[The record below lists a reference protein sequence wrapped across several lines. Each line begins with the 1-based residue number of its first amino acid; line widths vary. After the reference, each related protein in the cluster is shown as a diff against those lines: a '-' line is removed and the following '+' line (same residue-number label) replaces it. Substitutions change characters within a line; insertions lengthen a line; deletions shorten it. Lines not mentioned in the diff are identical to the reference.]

1 MASKVEFLL
10 TAVAFIMV
18 ILMPTSQLIIGQIN
32 SLGHWNT
39 TQTMEKETELLVSGI
54 LNSPGD
60 PPNWG
65 FTRLTNFPNKFGLA
79 EETSE
84 LLVLDSN
91 KVARL
96 DIRNP
101 YYLPYDSSDQNGL
114 LITSTQGTLKNILNL
129 EDTDI
134 RISILPAFNLT
145 LKEDRN
151 NIVLRVTDWSNAPL
165 AQVNV
170 SLLAINE
177 QNNIVLQTTLI
188 TDEFGEATLP
198 LSSLAGKGNTILLFA
213 IARLASRVF
222 SYNYMYLIFTP
233 QTFDSNMLRVSM
245 LESSDPRRLNVTI
258 YVNDVNDPIW
268 LNATLFYMN
277 RSGNFVFS
285 VLDNPSFTAG
295 PSGWRRCSW
304 NEILVPSDLP
314 VFLVVNVLGSDGTT
328 RGTGF
333 YSLPSLIGFYSN
345 RENVT
350 KNPLP
355 YGEMRENAKSI
366 IVINRF
372 VVVRKN
378 LFLVVIKCYY

>member
-151 NIVLRVTDWSNAPL
+151 NIVLRVTDWSNTPL
-165 AQVNV
+165 AQVNI
-170 SLLAINE
+170 SILAINE
-177 QNNIVLQTTLI
+177 QNIKVLERHLLTN
-188 TDEFGEATLP
+188 EVGEVILP
-198 LSSLAGKGNTILLFA
+198 LEDLEGKGNTIFLFA
-213 IARLASRVF
+213 IAKLNDGIF
-222 SYNYMYLIFTP
+222 SYNYMYVTFTP
-233 QTFDSNMLRVSM
+233 QTFDDDMLRVSM
-245 LESSDPRRLNVTI
+245 LESSDSGCLNVTI
-258 YVNDVNDPIW
+258 YVNDVNNPIW
-268 LNATLFYMN
+268 LNATLFYMS

-285 VLDNPSFTAG
+285 ILDNPSFTAE

-304 NEILVPSDLP
+304 DEILVPSDLP

-350 KNPLP
+350 KDPLP
-355 YGEMRENAKSI
+355 YGEMKENAKSI

>member
-1 MASKVEFLL
+1 VASKVEFLL

-328 RGTGF
+328 RG
-333 YSLPSLIGFYSN
+333 
-345 RENVT
+345 
-350 KNPLP
+350 
-355 YGEMRENAKSI
+355 KSI
-366 IVINRF
+366 TYTSNVNRLHIYF
-372 VVVRKN
+372 Q
-378 LFLVVIKCYY
+378 FFA

>member
-1 MASKVEFLL
+1 VASKVEFLL

-60 PPNWG
+60 PSNWG
-65 FTRLTNFPNKFGLA
+65 LTRLTDFPNKFGLA
-79 EETSE
+79 KGISKP
-84 LLVLDSN
+84 LVLDSN

-101 YYLPYDSSDQNGL
+101 YYLPFDSSDQNGL
-114 LITSTQGTLKNILNL
+114 LITSTQGTLKALLNL

-145 LKEDRN
+145 LKGDRN

-165 AQVNV
+165 AQVDV

-177 QNNIVLQTTLI
+177 QNNIVLQTSLL

-198 LSSLAGKGNTILLFA
+198 LSSLTGKGNTILLFA
-213 IARLASRVF
+213 IAKLTSRVF

-233 QTFDSNMLRVSM
+233 QTFDSNMLRVSI
-245 LESSDPRRLNVTI
+245 LEHPDPGHLNVTV
-258 YVNDVNDPIW
+258 YVNGVPSWFNSTIFY
-268 LNATLFYMN
+268 LNEN
-277 RSGNFVFS
+277 GDFVFNFLNS
-285 VLDNPSFTAG
+285 SSFTEG
-295 PSGWRRCSW
+295 PTGWYRYSW
-304 NEILVPSDLP
+304 DEILVPSDTP
-314 VFLVVNVLGSDGTT
+314 IFFAVNVLRNDGT
-328 RGTGF
+328 RGVGF
-333 YSLPSLIGFYSN
+333 YSLPSTIGFYSN
-345 RENVT
+345 RENIT
-350 KNPLP
+350 KDPLP
-355 YGEMRENAKSI
+355 YGEIRENARNI
-366 IVINRF
+366 FVISKF
-372 VVVRKN
+372 VVIRESI
-378 LFLVVIKCYY
+378 FLVVVECYY